1 MMLRIIGR
9 LICVFKGH
17 LRGKRVASHEN
28 GSVKVYACP
37 RCGRKTSY
45 PVKAA
50 T

>member
-1 MMLRIIGR
+1 MIGR
-9 LICVFKGH
+9 LICWVKGKH
-17 LRGKRVASHEN
+17 LLGKRVASHEN